1 MKRFDMRIV
10 FGLVLIVA
18 GSMFL
23 LQNLG
28 IFYGGVS
35 LLWAILVGGA
45 GIASLYAYANNRES
59 WWALIPGTTLV
70 AIALNIILDVISPR
84 MSNIL
89 GGSIILGGIGLGFW
103 LVFLNRRAFWWAVI
117 PAGVLSSLAVVS
129 IAGEFFPAGQTDG
142 LFLVGL
148 GMTFF
153 LLAALPGY
161 GNQLKWALIPGGII
175 TAIGVLTLPFMQV
188 TFNILFP
195 LALIGAG
202 GYVIYKN
209 FKK

>member
-10 FGLVLIVA
+10 LGLVLIVA

-23 LQNLG
+23 LQSLG
-28 IFYGGVS
+28 LFHGGVD
-35 LLWAILVGGA
+35 LLWATILGGA
-45 GIASLYAYANNRES
+45 GVASLYVYANNRAN

-70 AIALNIILDVISPR
+70 AIAFNIIVSVISPR
-84 MSNIL
+84 AGNML
-89 GGSIILGGIGLGFW
+89 GGGIVLGGIAVSFW
-103 LVFLNRRAFWWAVI
+103 LIFLTQRGYWWAVI
-117 PAGVLSSLAVVS
+117 PAGVLSSLALVS
-129 IAGEFFPAGQTDG
+129 VADEIIPSGDTGG

-148 GMTFF
+148 GLTFF
-153 LLAALPGY
+153 LVANLPGY
-161 GNQLKWALIPGGII
+161 ENGLKWAYIPGGIL

-202 GYVIYKN
+202 GYVLYKN
-209 FKK
+209 YKN